1 MNRRD
6 FLRAAPGVA
15 RSAGQVLAALDEV
28 SQLVSSPC
36 ADPDLALLRMAR
48 RAMATTFEVLVP
60 YGTPDALALGEAA
73 LDRIDELEAQLTVY
87 RDSSEVSRLNR
98 MAAYQ
103 AIPVEDG
110 LFGLLELAARINR
123 DTDGAFDVTTG
134 ALSKAWG
141 FYRGPRRVPSE
152 EELAEALQHVGMR
165 HVELDSGRHTV
176 RYRRRGLEINLGSIG
191 KGHAL
196 DRVAEM
202 LDGEETPAYL
212 LHGGRSSVYARG
224 SPPGEDRGWQI
235 SISHPWNTEQPIARL
250 WLKDRG
256 LGTSAATF
264 QHLEHQG
271 RKLGHVLDPRTGWP
285 AGGVASATVIAPTSA
300 EADALS
306 TAFFILGSEAARL
319 YCEGHPD
326 IGAIVLPEGAAAA
339 VAFGLSE
346 TETSFSLM

>member
-1 MNRRD
+1 
-6 FLRAAPGVA
+6 
-15 RSAGQVLAALDEV
+15 
-28 SQLVSSPC
+28 
-36 ADPDLALLRMAR
+36 
-48 RAMATTFEVLVP
+48 
-60 YGTPDALALGEAA
+60 
-73 LDRIDELEAQLTVY
+73 
-87 RDSSEVSRLNR
+87 

-110 LFGLLELAARINR
+110 LFGLLDLAARINR
-123 DTDGAFDVTTG
+123 DTDGAFDVTAG

-152 EELAEALQHVGMR
+152 EELAEALQRVGMR
-165 HVELDSGRHTV
+165 LVELDSGRHTV
-176 RYRRRGLEINLGSIG
+176 RYRRQGLEINLGSIG

-202 LDGEETPAYL
+202 LDGEGTPAYL

-235 SISHPWNTEQPIARL
+235 NISHPWNAEQPIARL

-326 IGAIVLPEGAAAA
+326 VGAIVLPEGAEAA
-339 VAFGLSE
+339 VAFGLPFVGKAS
-346 TETSFSLM
+346 